1 MMRGRR
7 GGGLPDI
14 TVLGSDV
21 VNEGEEEGAKGW
33 LPDITVLGGD
43 VVNKG
48 EEGWLPDGT
57 VRGCY
62 VERYAER

>member
-1 MMRGRR
+1 MELYWEVIVMMKGRR
-7 GGGLPDI
+7 GGG
-14 TVLGSDV
+14 
-21 VNEGEEEGAKGW
+21 